1 MIGTAI
7 AILLY
12 RLFGAFGARAA
23 ERTALA
29 PDPPTLADHLLR
41 PFRQARFPEGCARLT
56 SGIRN
61 PGFEAPADPGG
72 SAQTSGAAPDAE

>member
-23 ERTALA
+23 ERTGLA